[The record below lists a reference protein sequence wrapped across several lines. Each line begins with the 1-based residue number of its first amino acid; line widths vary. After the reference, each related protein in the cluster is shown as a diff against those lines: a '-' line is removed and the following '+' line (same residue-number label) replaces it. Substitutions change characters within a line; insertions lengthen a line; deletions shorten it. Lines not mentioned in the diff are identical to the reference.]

1 MPGGVRA
8 LAAARLPCR
17 KDGSAP
23 DPLEPAAAG
32 GGSGAPA
39 QVPTPCHLATRQLR
53 VRPWP
58 VHVARRVL
66 RLRLLLQPTPTP
78 SNLLDSECRAVKTA
92 ETATVTVTV
101 QTPAGAAPRSAGQ
114 ASGET
119 DAARPRLAGF
129 ACDSDGVD
137 VSEESRPSAHELGCA
152 PAPACPAAA
161 ARAVSGP

>member
-92 ETATVTVTV
+92 ETATKVEPSQPNLMMVTSSWSHV
-101 QTPAGAAPRSAGQ
+101 PFSLCRAI
-114 ASGET
+114 
-119 DAARPRLAGF
+119 
-129 ACDSDGVD
+129 
-137 VSEESRPSAHELGCA
+137 ES
-152 PAPACPAAA
+152 
-161 ARAVSGP
+161 VSGRRGR